1 MSQKWPCEPHEQH
14 QPAEL
19 EGRAKWLQGR
29 PLQAQNRACSKHR
42 ACRSLMKTP
51 NRLDA
56 PFLFQA
62 AWSRDFFNLG
72 CLRAVQLG
80 HGDQLSGRLADGGHL
95 RKGAPHLRSR
105 VGRRHT
111 AAAQALQ
118 ADPACL
124 GRCLSWTCARRST
137 QGHRLVHH
145 GYRRRS
151 WTSTF
156 STPKRT
162 HIANQVIAFR
172 TAVGC
177 EWGIMRQ
184 VRKSHTPLPGG
195 RYLKGGCAWDARPIS
210 PRRRSGL

>member
-151 WTSTF
+151 RTSSF
-156 STPKRT
+156 STQTPHT
-162 HIANQVIAFR
+162 ANQCR
-172 TAVGC
+172 YGL
-177 EWGIMRQ
+177 Q
-184 VRKSHTPLPGG
+184 VLCYASVWSGPCLLACRGMLRARRPLGRPPAGRGG
-195 RYLKGGCAWDARPIS
+195 VF
-210 PRRRSGL
+210 